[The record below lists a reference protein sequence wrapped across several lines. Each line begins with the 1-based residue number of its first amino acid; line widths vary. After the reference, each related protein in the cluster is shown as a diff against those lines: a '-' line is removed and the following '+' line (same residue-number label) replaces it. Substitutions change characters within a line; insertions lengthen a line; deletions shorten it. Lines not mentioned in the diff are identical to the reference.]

1 MASQGGWG
9 QVAGPGSE
17 TAGGRGGGGSLPHPC
32 GSEPRA
38 QLERAG
44 PIGVGAWDRQT
55 PEEGK
60 REFTLCGECVVEVF
74 LGWAVL
80 SITLKPLLVGKRE
93 EMVQDDLGG
102 QLAHPAEEEVAP
114 GPEPTAT
121 PLPPATSP
129 LSLQNDLKGRLI
141 EEKE

>member
-1 MASQGGWG
+1 M
-9 QVAGPGSE
+9 
-17 TAGGRGGGGSLPHPC
+17 
-32 GSEPRA
+32 
-38 QLERAG
+38 
-44 PIGVGAWDRQT
+44 
-55 PEEGK
+55 
-60 REFTLCGECVVEVF
+60 VEVF

-114 GPEPTAT
+114 GIVLGLGPWVFDPGQAPASHFLFGIRAYYH

-129 LSLQNDLKGRLI
+129 LSLQNDLKGRFI